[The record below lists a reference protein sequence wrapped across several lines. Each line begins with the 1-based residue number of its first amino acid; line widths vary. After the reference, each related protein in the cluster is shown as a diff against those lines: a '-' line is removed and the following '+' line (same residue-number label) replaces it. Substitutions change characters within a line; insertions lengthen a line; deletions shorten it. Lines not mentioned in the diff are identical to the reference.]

1 MPLNVYGAHRV
12 MENAAVELAVRELT
26 GEDLHDGYIA
36 HLVGGGPD
44 LSAEAPGAVADVAMN
59 ADTQLLRYS
68 VARPDIRLLFTAT
81 RGHYEILGRRS
92 RGVVSPGDLRGK
104 WIATFLHTSSE
115 YYLATELAR
124 YAIAVEDVEVVGVK
138 PELAVTQA
146 LIDGEVDAI
155 TIWEPATQ
163 FAKESLGDDLVA
175 FRHDD
180 AYFLRLGANTTA
192 DKLADPV
199 KRAEIIAFIRQV
211 VRASRE
217 LQERPERGAEIAARL
232 SGFDEGLVLR
242 SLATLEFVA
251 HIEPDQLDVLVEQE
265 RWVAAEQGREPRTRE
280 ELAPLID
287 TSAYEEAL
295 AGL

>member
-1 MPLNVYGAHRV
+1 MRLQVYGAHRV

-26 GEDLHDGYIA
+26 GQDLNDGYIA
-36 HLVGGGPD
+36 HLVGGGAD

-92 RGVVSPGDLRGK
+92 LGVVSPADLRGK
-104 WIATFLHTSSE
+104 RIGTFLRTSSE
-115 YYLATELAR
+115 YYLATELVR
-124 YAIAVEDVEVVGVK
+124 HGIAPDEVEVVGFK
-138 PELAVTQA
+138 PEMAVTQA
-146 LIDGEVDAI
+146 LIDGEVEAM

-163 FAKESLGDDLVA
+163 HAKEALGDDLVS
-175 FRHDD
+175 FHGPG

-192 DKLADPV
+192 DRLADPV
-199 KRAEIIAFIRQV
+199 KRAEIVAFIRQV
-211 VRASRE
+211 LLASRE
-217 LQERPERGAEIAARL
+217 LRERPDRGAEIAARL
-232 SGFDEGLVLR
+232 SGFDAGLVR
-242 SLATLEFVA
+242 RCLATLEFVA

-265 RWVAAEQGREPRTRE
+265 RWVAAEQGRPPRGRA

-287 TSAYEEAL
+287 TSAYEEAV